1 MQSSYISYDYNKSIE
16 RIDQIIQESENSFEE
31 IKGRSDRSK
40 LTYTNGFYVNCTVI
54 FCDIRDS
61 SKLTES
67 HKRPKLA
74 KLYRAYI
81 SEVVAILNGDGN
93 CLEIDI
99 IGDGILGVLEAQY
112 TPQIDRAFSTAAQI
126 CSLIDILNCKFKK
139 YDIENIK
146 IGLGISFGRALMIKA
161 GYSGSGINEIVWMGD
176 VVNDA
181 CHLSSIPIIFSNH
194 EIFTSDMFYQN
205 LNQYNQ
211 KLLHFDYLNKC
222 YRGNIINSEMHA
234 WYNNN
239 CQ

>member
-1 MQSSYISYDYNKSIE
+1 MQSSYISYDYAKSIE

-40 LTYTNGFYVNCTVI
+40 LTYTNGFYVDCTAL

-74 KLYRAYI
+74 KLYRSYI

-99 IGDGILGVLEAQY
+99 IGDGILGIFEAQY
-112 TPQIDRAFSTAAQI
+112 TPQIDGAFSTAAQI

-139 YDIENIK
+139 YDIERIK
-146 IGLGISFGRALMIKA
+146 VGIGVSFGRALMIKA

-176 VVNDA
+176 VVNEA
-181 CHLSSIPIIFSNH
+181 CHLSNLPIYSSNH
-194 EIFTSDMFYQN
+194 EIFTSEFFYRN
-205 LNQYNQ
+205 LNQDNQ
-211 KLLHFDYLNKC
+211 NLLRSDYSNNC
-222 YRGNIINSEMHA
+222 YRGNIINRGMDA
-234 WYNNN
+234 WYRTN

>member
-1 MQSSYISYDYNKSIE
+1 MQSSYISYDYTKSIE

-40 LTYTNGFYVNCTVI
+40 LTYTNGFYVNCTAI

-74 KLYRAYI
+74 KLYRTYI

-99 IGDGILGVLEAQY
+99 IGDGVLGIFEAQY
-112 TPQIDRAFSTAAQI
+112 THQIDGAFSSASRI

-146 IGLGISFGRALMIKA
+146 VGLGISFGRALMIKA
-161 GYSGSGINEIVWMGD
+161 GYNGSGINEIVWMGD
-176 VVNDA
+176 VVNEA
-181 CHLSSIPIIFSNH
+181 CHLSSNPINFSNH
-194 EIFTSDMFYQN
+194 EIFASNELFQN
-205 LNQYNQ
+205 LNQHNQ
-211 KLLHFDYLNKC
+211 KLLQFDFLKNC
-222 YRGNIINSEMHA
+222 YHGNIINLEMHA
-234 WYNNN
+234 WYNKN